1 MRRMI
6 DILTQSLVVFDLV
19 SFPAEEG
26 GRCLLEEALGRA
38 GDVEVWS
45 GVAATSRET
54 LWHETLKGGR
64 ERDVKRIMDN
74 RYLNKNISQYI
85 SRMLKRMLKRFAVSC
100 SIWYRES

>member
-1 MRRMI
+1 MI

-45 GVAATSRET
+45 RVATTSRET

-64 ERDVKRIMDN
+64 GER
-74 RYLNKNISQYI
+74 
-85 SRMLKRMLKRFAVSC
+85 C
-100 SIWYRES
+100 